1 MFAQGMLEKGALD
14 GAALG
19 ARSLGNDLMYR
30 LQDERVLIAIGI
42 AIALWLFLRPR
53 RSERM

>member
-14 GAALG
+14 GAAIG

-30 LQDERVLIAIGI
+30 LQDERVLIAIGV
-42 AIALWLFLRPR
+42 AIVLWLFLRPR
-53 RSERM
+53 RSERS